1 LFYRI
6 FQNAIFGNVFAY
18 RYYKALFNMIKFK
31 RYMSQKNNPKED
43 HLKDSRLNEEYNGKE
58 SNVTDAETEV
68 NTEVVTDDEPDEVSE
83 LEALKNLLDQKEQEV
98 EKEKKEYLFL
108 MAEFDNF
115 RKRTLRER
123 TELIKSAAEKALKG
137 ILPVVDDFERG
148 LDAIKDT
155 SDAEAVKEGMRLI
168 YNKFVKYLAD
178 NGVKDMQSTGADF
191 DPDMHE
197 AVAMVPAENDAEK
210 GKVKDTVL
218 KGYMLNDKV
227 LRHAKVV
234 VAQ

>member
-1 LFYRI
+1 MKHKFYRNMDKHNI
-6 FQNAIFGNVFAY
+6 NPDQAPKAGMQPDIEDENVEVDDVETA
-18 RYYKALFNMIKFK
+18 AEGL
-31 RYMSQKNNPKED
+31 PED
-43 HLKDSRLNEEYNGKE
+43 E
-58 SNVTDAETEV
+58 NVEA
-68 NTEVVTDDEPDEVSE
+68 SE
-83 LEALKNLLDQKEQEV
+83 LEQLKNLLAQKEAEV

-123 TELIKSAAEKALKG
+123 TDLVKTAAEKALKG
-137 ILPVVDDFERG
+137 ILPIVDDFERG
-148 LDAIKDT
+148 LDAIKDST
-155 SDAEAVKEGMRLI
+155 DAQVVKEGMELI

-178 NGVKDMQSTGADF
+178 NGVKAMDSTGSDF
-191 DPDMHE
+191 DTELHE
-197 AVAMVPAENDAEK
+197 AVAMVPAENDGEK

-218 KGYMLNDKV
+218 KGYMINDKV

>member
-1 LFYRI
+1 MKHKFYRNMDKHNI
-6 FQNAIFGNVFAY
+6 NPDQAPKAGMQPDIEDENV
-18 RYYKALFNMIKFK
+18 
-31 RYMSQKNNPKED
+31 
-43 HLKDSRLNEEYNGKE
+43 
-58 SNVTDAETEV
+58 EV
-68 NTEVVTDDEPDEVSE
+68 NDVETAAEGLPEDENVEASE
-83 LEALKNLLDQKEQEV
+83 LEQLKDLLAQKEAEV

-123 TELIKSAAEKALKG
+123 TDLVKTAAEKALKG
-137 ILPVVDDFERG
+137 ILPIVDDFERG
-148 LDAIKDT
+148 LDAIKDST
-155 SDAEAVKEGMRLI
+155 DAQVVKEGMELI

-178 NGVKDMQSTGADF
+178 NGVKAMDSTGSDF
-191 DPDMHE
+191 DTELHE
-197 AVAMVPAENDAEK
+197 AVAMIPAENDGEK

-218 KGYMLNDKV
+218 KGYMINDKV

>member
-1 LFYRI
+1 
-6 FQNAIFGNVFAY
+6 
-18 RYYKALFNMIKFK
+18 
-31 RYMSQKNNPKED
+31 MSQKNNPKED
-43 HLKDSRLNEEYNGKE
+43 NLKDGRLNEEYNGKE
-58 SNVTDAETEV
+58 SNFTDAETEV

>member
-1 LFYRI
+1 MDKHNI
-6 FQNAIFGNVFAY
+6 NPDQAPKAGMQPDIEDENV
-18 RYYKALFNMIKFK
+18 
-31 RYMSQKNNPKED
+31 
-43 HLKDSRLNEEYNGKE
+43 
-58 SNVTDAETEV
+58 EV
-68 NTEVVTDDEPDEVSE
+68 NDVETAAEGLPEDENVEASE
-83 LEALKNLLDQKEQEV
+83 LEQLKNLLARKEAEV

-123 TELIKSAAEKALKG
+123 TDLVKTAAEKALKG
-137 ILPVVDDFERG
+137 ILPIVDDFERG
-148 LDAIKDT
+148 LDAIKDST
-155 SDAEAVKEGMRLI
+155 GAQVVKEGMELI

-178 NGVKDMQSTGADF
+178 NGVKAMDSTGSDF
-191 DPDMHE
+191 DTELHE
-197 AVAMVPAENDAEK
+197 AVAMVPAENDGEK

-218 KGYMLNDKV
+218 KGYMINDKV

>member
-1 LFYRI
+1 MKHKFYRNMDKHNI
-6 FQNAIFGNVFAY
+6 NSDQAPKAGMQPDIEDENV
-18 RYYKALFNMIKFK
+18 
-31 RYMSQKNNPKED
+31 
-43 HLKDSRLNEEYNGKE
+43 
-58 SNVTDAETEV
+58 EV
-68 NTEVVTDDEPDEVSE
+68 NDVETAAEGLPEDENVEASE
-83 LEALKNLLDQKEQEV
+83 LEQLKNLLAQKEAEV

-123 TELIKSAAEKALKG
+123 TDLVKTAAEKALKG
-137 ILPVVDDFERG
+137 ILPIVDDFERG
-148 LDAIKDT
+148 LDAIKDST
-155 SDAEAVKEGMRLI
+155 DAQVVKEGMELI

-178 NGVKDMQSTGADF
+178 NGVKAMDSTGFDF
-191 DPDMHE
+191 DTELHE
-197 AVAMVPAENDAEK
+197 AVAMVPAENDGEK

-218 KGYMLNDKV
+218 KGYMINDKV

>member
-1 LFYRI
+1 MKHKFYRNMDKHNI
-6 FQNAIFGNVFAY
+6 NPDQAPKAGMQPDIEDENV
-18 RYYKALFNMIKFK
+18 
-31 RYMSQKNNPKED
+31 
-43 HLKDSRLNEEYNGKE
+43 
-58 SNVTDAETEV
+58 EV
-68 NTEVVTDDEPDEVSE
+68 NDVETAAEGLSEDENVEASE
-83 LEALKNLLDQKEQEV
+83 LEQLKDLLVQKEAEV

-123 TELIKSAAEKALKG
+123 TDLVKTAAEKALKG
-137 ILPVVDDFERG
+137 ILPIVDDFERG
-148 LDAIKDT
+148 LDAIKDST
-155 SDAEAVKEGMRLI
+155 DAQVVKEGMELI

-178 NGVKDMQSTGADF
+178 NGVKAMDSTGSDF
-191 DPDMHE
+191 DTELHE
-197 AVAMVPAENDAEK
+197 AVAMVPAENDGEK

-218 KGYMLNDKV
+218 KGYMINDKV

>member
-1 LFYRI
+1 MDKHNI
-6 FQNAIFGNVFAY
+6 NPDQAPKAGMQPDIEDENV
-18 RYYKALFNMIKFK
+18 
-31 RYMSQKNNPKED
+31 
-43 HLKDSRLNEEYNGKE
+43 
-58 SNVTDAETEV
+58 EV
-68 NTEVVTDDEPDEVSE
+68 NDVETAAEGLPEDENVEASE
-83 LEALKNLLDQKEQEV
+83 LEQLKNLLAQKEAEV

-123 TELIKSAAEKALKG
+123 TDLVKTAAEKALKG
-137 ILPVVDDFERG
+137 ILPIVDDFERG
-148 LDAIKDT
+148 LDAIKDS
-155 SDAEAVKEGMRLI
+155 SDAQVVKEGMELI

-178 NGVKDMQSTGADF
+178 NGVKAIESTGSDF
-191 DPDMHE
+191 DTELHE
-197 AVAMVPAENDAEK
+197 AVAMVPAENDGEK

-218 KGYMLNDKV
+218 KGYMINDKV

>member
-1 LFYRI
+1 MKHKFYRNMDKHNI
-6 FQNAIFGNVFAY
+6 NPDQAPKVGMQPDIEDENV
-18 RYYKALFNMIKFK
+18 
-31 RYMSQKNNPKED
+31 
-43 HLKDSRLNEEYNGKE
+43 
-58 SNVTDAETEV
+58 EV
-68 NTEVVTDDEPDEVSE
+68 NDVETAAGGLPEDENVEASE
-83 LEALKNLLDQKEQEV
+83 LEQLKNLLAQKEAEV

-123 TELIKSAAEKALKG
+123 TDLVKTAAEKALKG
-137 ILPVVDDFERG
+137 ILPIVDDFERG
-148 LDAIKDT
+148 LDAIKDST
-155 SDAEAVKEGMRLI
+155 DAQVVKEGMELI

-178 NGVKDMQSTGADF
+178 NGVKAMDSTGSDF
-191 DPDMHE
+191 DTELHE
-197 AVAMVPAENDAEK
+197 AVAMVPAENDGEK

-218 KGYMLNDKV
+218 KGYMINDKV

>member
-1 LFYRI
+1 MNQRD
-6 FQNAIFGNVFAY
+6 
-18 RYYKALFNMIKFK
+18 
-31 RYMSQKNNPKED
+31 SQKGNYKG
-43 HLKDSRLNEEYNGKE
+43 NESFNGKHAE
-58 SNVTDAETEV
+58 KCQGVKPEIPDTDVEV
-68 NTEVVTDDEPDEVSE
+68 NDVETVDENMEEVSE

-123 TELIKSAAEKALKG
+123 TDLIKSAAEKALKG
-137 ILPVVDDFERG
+137 ILPIVDDFERG

-155 SDAEAVKEGMRLI
+155 TDAESVKEGMRLI
-168 YNKFVKYLAD
+168 YNKFIKYLAD
-178 NGVKDMQSTGADF
+178 NGVSVMQSTDADF
-191 DPDMHE
+191 DPELHE
-197 AVAMVPAENDAEK
+197 AVAMVPAENDADK
-210 GKVKDTVL
+210 GKVKDTVS

>member
-1 LFYRI
+1 MDKHNI
-6 FQNAIFGNVFAY
+6 NSDKASKAGMQPDIEDNNVKVNDVAT
-18 RYYKALFNMIKFK
+18 A
-31 RYMSQKNNPKED
+31 
-43 HLKDSRLNEEYNGKE
+43 
-58 SNVTDAETEV
+58 AEGLP
-68 NTEVVTDDEPDEVSE
+68 DDENVEAAE
-83 LEALKNLLDQKEQEV
+83 LEQLKNLLAQKESEV

-123 TELIKSAAEKALKG
+123 TDLIKTAAEKALKG
-137 ILPVVDDFERG
+137 ILPIVDDFERG
-148 LDAIKDT
+148 LDAIKDST
-155 SDAEAVKEGMRLI
+155 DAQVVKEGMELI

-178 NGVKDMQSTGADF
+178 NGVKAIESTGSDF
-191 DPDMHE
+191 DTELHE
-197 AVAMVPAENDAEK
+197 AVAMVPAENDGEK

-218 KGYMLNDKV
+218 KGYMINDKV

>member
-1 LFYRI
+1 
-6 FQNAIFGNVFAY
+6 
-18 RYYKALFNMIKFK
+18 
-31 RYMSQKNNPKED
+31 MSQKNNPKED
-43 HLKDSRLNEEYNGKE
+43 NLKDSRLNEEYNGKE

-83 LEALKNLLDQKEQEV
+83 LEALKNLLDQK
-98 EKEKKEYLFL
+98 
-108 MAEFDNF
+108 
-115 RKRTLRER
+115 
-123 TELIKSAAEKALKG
+123 ELIKSAAEKALKG

>member
-1 LFYRI
+1 
-6 FQNAIFGNVFAY
+6 
-18 RYYKALFNMIKFK
+18 
-31 RYMSQKNNPKED
+31 MSQKNNPKED
-43 HLKDSRLNEEYNGKE
+43 NLKDSRLNEEYNGKE

-68 NTEVVTDDEPDEVSE
+68 NTEAVTDDEPDEVSE

>member
-1 LFYRI
+1 
-6 FQNAIFGNVFAY
+6 
-18 RYYKALFNMIKFK
+18 
-31 RYMSQKNNPKED
+31 MSQKNNPKED
-43 HLKDSRLNEEYNGKE
+43 NLKDSCLNEEYNGKE

-115 RKRTLRER
+115 RKRTVRER

>member
-1 LFYRI
+1 MKHKFYRNMDKHNI
-6 FQNAIFGNVFAY
+6 NPDQAPKAGMQPDIEDENV
-18 RYYKALFNMIKFK
+18 
-31 RYMSQKNNPKED
+31 
-43 HLKDSRLNEEYNGKE
+43 
-58 SNVTDAETEV
+58 EV
-68 NTEVVTDDEPDEVSE
+68 NDVETAAEGLPEDENVEASE
-83 LEALKNLLDQKEQEV
+83 LEQLKNLLAQKEAEV

-123 TELIKSAAEKALKG
+123 TDLVKTAAEKALKG
-137 ILPVVDDFERG
+137 ILPIVDDFERG
-148 LDAIKDT
+148 LDAIKDST
-155 SDAEAVKEGMRLI
+155 DAQVVKEGMELI

-178 NGVKDMQSTGADF
+178 NGVKAMDSTGSDF
-191 DPDMHE
+191 DTELHE
-197 AVAMVPAENDAEK
+197 AVAMVPAENDGEK

-218 KGYMLNDKV
+218 KGYMINNKV

>member
-1 LFYRI
+1 MNQKTNR
-6 FQNAIFGNVFAY
+6 QGNDMGKDRFGG
-18 RYYKALFNMIKFK
+18 KNMEAEHG
-31 RYMSQKNNPKED
+31 MNPDIVDADAE
-43 HLKDSRLNEEYNGKE
+43 
-58 SNVTDAETEV
+58 VTDIEPETDGAEDAAEG
-68 NTEVVTDDEPDEVSE
+68 SE
-83 LEALKNLLDQKEQEV
+83 LESLKSLLDQKEKEV

-123 TELIKSAAEKALKG
+123 SDLIKSAAEKALKG
-137 ILPVVDDFERG
+137 ILPIVDDFERG

-155 SDAEAVKEGMRLI
+155 DDAEAVKEGMHLI

-178 NGVKDMQSTGADF
+178 NGVTAMPSTGADF
-191 DPDMHE
+191 DSELHE
-197 AVAMVPAENDAEK
+197 AIAMVPAESEDMK

>member
-1 LFYRI
+1 MKHKFYRNMDKHNI
-6 FQNAIFGNVFAY
+6 NPDQAPKAGMQPDIEDENV
-18 RYYKALFNMIKFK
+18 
-31 RYMSQKNNPKED
+31 
-43 HLKDSRLNEEYNGKE
+43 
-58 SNVTDAETEV
+58 EV
-68 NTEVVTDDEPDEVSE
+68 NDVATAAEGLPEDENVEASE
-83 LEALKNLLDQKEQEV
+83 LEQLKNLLAQKEAEV

-123 TELIKSAAEKALKG
+123 TDLVKTAAEKALKG
-137 ILPVVDDFERG
+137 ILPIVDDFERG
-148 LDAIKDT
+148 LDAIKDST
-155 SDAEAVKEGMRLI
+155 DAQVVKEGMELI

-178 NGVKDMQSTGADF
+178 NGVKAMDSTGSDF
-191 DPDMHE
+191 DTELHE
-197 AVAMVPAENDAEK
+197 AVAMVPAENDGEK

-218 KGYMLNDKV
+218 KGYMINDKV

>member
-1 LFYRI
+1 MKHKFYRNMDKHNI
-6 FQNAIFGNVFAY
+6 NPDQAPKAGMQPDIEDENV
-18 RYYKALFNMIKFK
+18 
-31 RYMSQKNNPKED
+31 
-43 HLKDSRLNEEYNGKE
+43 
-58 SNVTDAETEV
+58 EV
-68 NTEVVTDDEPDEVSE
+68 NDVETAAGGLPEDENVEASE
-83 LEALKNLLDQKEQEV
+83 LEQLKNLLAQKEAEV

-123 TELIKSAAEKALKG
+123 TDLVKTAAEKALKG
-137 ILPVVDDFERG
+137 ILPIVDDFERG
-148 LDAIKDT
+148 LDAIKDST
-155 SDAEAVKEGMRLI
+155 DAQVVKEGMELI

-178 NGVKDMQSTGADF
+178 NGVKAMDSTGSDF
-191 DPDMHE
+191 DTELHE
-197 AVAMVPAENDAEK
+197 AVAMVPAENDGEK

-218 KGYMLNDKV
+218 KGYMINDKV

>member
-6 FQNAIFGNVFAY
+6 FQNATFGNVFAY
-18 RYYKALFNMIKFK
+18 SYYKALFSMIKFK

-43 HLKDSRLNEEYNGKE
+43 NLRDSRLNEEYNGKE
-58 SNVTDAETEV
+58 SNFTDAETEV

>member
-1 LFYRI
+1 MKHKFYRNMDKHNI
-6 FQNAIFGNVFAY
+6 NPDQAPKAGMQPDIEDENV
-18 RYYKALFNMIKFK
+18 
-31 RYMSQKNNPKED
+31 
-43 HLKDSRLNEEYNGKE
+43 
-58 SNVTDAETEV
+58 EV
-68 NTEVVTDDEPDEVSE
+68 NDVETAAEGLSEDENVEASE
-83 LEALKNLLDQKEQEV
+83 LEQLKNLLAQKEAEV

-123 TELIKSAAEKALKG
+123 TDLVKTAAEKALKG
-137 ILPVVDDFERG
+137 ILPIVDDFERG
-148 LDAIKDT
+148 LDAIKDST
-155 SDAEAVKEGMRLI
+155 DAQVVKEGMELI

-178 NGVKDMQSTGADF
+178 NGVKAMDSTGSDF
-191 DPDMHE
+191 DTELHE
-197 AVAMVPAENDAEK
+197 AVAMVPAENDGEK

-218 KGYMLNDKV
+218 KGYMINDKV

>member
-1 LFYRI
+1 MDKHNI
-6 FQNAIFGNVFAY
+6 NPDKAPKAGMQPDIEDENV
-18 RYYKALFNMIKFK
+18 
-31 RYMSQKNNPKED
+31 
-43 HLKDSRLNEEYNGKE
+43 
-58 SNVTDAETEV
+58 EV
-68 NTEVVTDDEPDEVSE
+68 NDVETAAEGLPEDENVEASE
-83 LEALKNLLDQKEQEV
+83 LEQLKNLLAQKEAEV

-123 TELIKSAAEKALKG
+123 TDLVKTAAEKALKG
-137 ILPVVDDFERG
+137 ILPIVDDFERG
-148 LDAIKDT
+148 LDAIKDST
-155 SDAEAVKEGMRLI
+155 DAQVVKEGMELI

-178 NGVKDMQSTGADF
+178 NGVKAMDSTGSDF
-191 DPDMHE
+191 DTELHE
-197 AVAMVPAENDAEK
+197 AVAMVPAENDGEK

-218 KGYMLNDKV
+218 KGYMINDKV

>member
-1 LFYRI
+1 MKHKFYRNMDKHNI
-6 FQNAIFGNVFAY
+6 NPDQAPKAGMQPDIEEENV
-18 RYYKALFNMIKFK
+18 
-31 RYMSQKNNPKED
+31 
-43 HLKDSRLNEEYNGKE
+43 
-58 SNVTDAETEV
+58 EV
-68 NTEVVTDDEPDEVSE
+68 NDVETAAEGLPEDENVEASE
-83 LEALKNLLDQKEQEV
+83 LEQLKNLLAQKEAEV

-123 TELIKSAAEKALKG
+123 TDLVKTAAEKALKG
-137 ILPVVDDFERG
+137 ILPIVDDFERG
-148 LDAIKDT
+148 LDAIKDST
-155 SDAEAVKEGMRLI
+155 DAQVVKEGMELI

-178 NGVKDMQSTGADF
+178 NGVKAMDSTGSDF
-191 DPDMHE
+191 DTELHE
-197 AVAMVPAENDAEK
+197 AVAMVPAENDGEK

-218 KGYMLNDKV
+218 KGYMINDKV